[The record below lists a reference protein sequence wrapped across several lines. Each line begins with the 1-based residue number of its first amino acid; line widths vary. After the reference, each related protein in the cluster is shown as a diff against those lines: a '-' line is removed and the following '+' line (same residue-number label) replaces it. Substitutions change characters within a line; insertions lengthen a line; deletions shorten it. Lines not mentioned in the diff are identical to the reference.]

1 MGSKIS
7 VNGSVLLSFMD
18 VCLLLFS
25 INVSNVYE
33 VWSENLKHLYLEI
46 KLSVNYI
53 IFIYL
58 LLREGVLTI
67 LEMVYLKVGNGR
79 YSVWVVPFYHRCRIH
94 LEWLTYS
101 LKHSITIH
109 LCAFVTLPHQ
119 RCLFR
124 LVVLCHQ
131 LSCAQ

>member
-33 VWSENLKHLYLEI
+33 VWSENLKHLYLET
-46 KLSVNYI
+46 KLSVNCI

-58 LLREGVLTI
+58 LLLEGVLTI

-79 YSVWVVPFYHRCRIH
+79 YSEWVVSFYHRCRIH
-94 LEWLTYS
+94 LE
-101 LKHSITIH
+101 
-109 LCAFVTLPHQ
+109 
-119 RCLFR
+119 
-124 LVVLCHQ
+124 
-131 LSCAQ
+131 